1 MRSLSPS
8 TRIWLSLGLAGA
20 VAASV
25 FWLAPSSRP
34 TPASTAT
41 ADTQASATPAAQSQP
56 TTRPQTAGTTAET
69 DAPDTGVIASTPR
82 TWDDAPLAPS
92 LAGTEIDGSLRADA
106 SGHLIVDLQTK
117 DFFDYMLSAVGQ
129 VAPEEALD
137 AITTMARDNL
147 PPTAAQE
154 AIELLDRYI
163 DYKRQALALSNTPLD
178 PARAS
183 DPAYQLD
190 QLRKALTDLK
200 ALRRN
205 VLSPETADAFYGL
218 EEAYGEYTLASLEIQ
233 QRDDLSPQAR
243 QTLIEWWRQQL
254 PAPLRHTENQLI
266 ADTRQSLSR
275 QQALNQASSP
285 AEAAAQLRSLGM
297 APEQARQVETY
308 LQERDDFDSQYAA
321 YRKERAQLE
330 EAGLAPAD
338 KAKREDALL
347 ADYFDDERTRTWA
360 RLRQLD
366 SSTP

>member
-20 VAASV
+20 VAAAV
-25 FWLAPSSRP
+25 FWLAPTPESSP
-34 TPASTAT
+34 TPIANTDRPAP
-41 ADTQASATPAAQSQP
+41 ATPAKPPQP
-56 TTRPQTAGTTAET
+56 VKEPGLANTTA
-69 DAPDTGVIASTPR
+69 DADTPGTEVIASTPR

-129 VAPEEALD
+129 VSPEEALD
-137 AITTMARDNL
+137 AITDMARSNL
-147 PPTAAQE
+147 PPDAAQE
-154 AIELLDRYI
+154 AINLLGRYI
-163 DYKRQALALSNTPLD
+163 DYKRQALALSQTPLD

-190 QLRKALTDLK
+190 QLRKALADLK

-233 QRDDLSPQAR
+233 QRDDLSPQAQ
-243 QTLIEWWRQQL
+243 QTLIEWQRQQL
-254 PAPLRHTENQLI
+254 PAPLRHTENQLV
-266 ADTRQSLSR
+266 ADTQQSLNR
-275 QQALNQASSP
+275 QEALNKASSP
-285 AEAAAQLRSLGM
+285 AEAAEQLRSLGM
-297 APEQARQVETY
+297 ASEQAQQVETY
-308 LQERDDFDSQYAA
+308 LQERDQFDSQYAA
-321 YRKERAQLE
+321 YQKERAQLE
-330 EAGLAPAD
+330 DAGLAPAD

-347 ADYFDDERTRTWA
+347 ADYFDNERTRTWA

-366 SSTP
+366 TASP